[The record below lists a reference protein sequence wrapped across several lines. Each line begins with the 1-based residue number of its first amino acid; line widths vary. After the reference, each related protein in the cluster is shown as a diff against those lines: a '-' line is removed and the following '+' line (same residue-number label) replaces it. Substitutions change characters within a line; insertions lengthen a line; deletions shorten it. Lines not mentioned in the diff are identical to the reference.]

1 MSTRIHW
8 LALRAAL
15 GLLLGAAGCKAAA
28 SPATRAEL
36 HGAQL
41 TPPKPKPDFTLTSFD
56 GKPFH
61 FRQETDGYLTLLFFG
76 YTHCP
81 DVCPVHMA
89 NLGAVMKKLP
99 ARVTERVRVVFVTTD
114 PRRDTPDRLKSWL
127 GHFDPTFIGLTGSDS
142 AIRQAEQA
150 TGMPPAQIDTTG
162 SKGFND
168 YGVGH
173 AAFVIAYTPDNL
185 MRVMYPSGIRQS
197 DWAEDLPRLVEM
209 TGPSVEVKDAR
220 VLATPNAEMAVAYFK
235 LRNTGSDTLTLQS
248 ITTDRAREATLHQT
262 RRAGNMMKMQPAGPL
277 SIAPGKSVTLESGGY
292 HLMLNGFARP
302 VSPGDSLTLTLKFAN
317 QGDVKVVAPVRSY
330 AEES

>member
-1 MSTRIHW
+1 MSIRFHR
-8 LALRAAL
+8 LALHAAL

-28 SPATRAEL
+28 SPATRTEL

-41 TPPKPKPDFTLTSFD
+41 TPPKPKPDFTLTSAD
-56 GKPFH
+56 GKPFD
-61 FRQETDGYLTLLFFG
+61 FRQQTDGYVTLLFFG

-127 GHFDPTFIGLTGSDS
+127 GHFDPTFIGLTGTDEE
-142 AIRQAEQA
+142 IRRAEQA
-150 TGMPPAQIDTTG
+150 AGIPPAVIDTTG

-173 AAFVIAYTPDNL
+173 AAMLLAYTPDNL
-185 MRVMYPSGIRQS
+185 LRVMYPSGIRQS
-197 DWAEDLPRLVEM
+197 DWAEDLPKLVDM
-209 TGPSVEVKDAR
+209 TGPSVEIKDAR
-220 VLATPNAEMAVAYFK
+220 VLATPGAEMAVAYFK
-235 LRNTGSDTLTLQS
+235 LKNTGTDTLTLES

-262 RRAGNMMKMQPAGPL
+262 RRAGNMMRMQPAGPL
-277 SIAPGKSVTLESGGY
+277 TIAPGKSITLESGGY
-292 HLMLNGFARP
+292 HLMLNGFSRP
-302 VSPGDSLTLTLKFAN
+302 ISPGDSLTLTLKFAN
-317 QGDVKVVAPVRSY
+317 QGDAKVVAPVRSY